1 MLLHGCRS
9 ETATGLPA
17 RTSQASASSGTGLSR
32 PGMKSSPAPYES
44 TVHIAANHRMLQT
57 IEGKSQ
63 SFLAKRW
70 VVNFAH
76 ASIS

>member
-1 MLLHGCRS
+1 
-9 ETATGLPA
+9 
-17 RTSQASASSGTGLSR
+17 
-32 PGMKSSPAPYES
+32 MKSSPAPYES